1 VWLEVDTSDKPD
13 INEVYSLPITLT
25 WELRADHIVLTVYTL
40 HSDLSYISY
49 DFDEIVQKKVSEQLS
64 IEMQN
69 MRI

>member
-1 VWLEVDTSDKPD
+1 MEVDASDEPD

-25 WELRADHIVLTVYTL
+25 WELRADHTVLTVYTS